1 MIMLG
6 EGSLSDKSSVKLI
19 FTELFIAVKTTPRKD
34 MLKYLAI
41 DRFTILL
48 FVMVLLAT
56 FLPITGQWANYFNV
70 LTTCAIAILFFL
82 HGAKLSREAVVE
94 GMMHWKLHAL
104 VFSFTFLV
112 FPILGWLARPIL
124 LPILGQQL
132 YWGFL
137 FMCFLPSTVQSS
149 IAFTSVAKGN
159 VASAVCSASF
169 SNLIG
174 MFITP
179 VLVSFF
185 ILGQSQHGFDPTSS
199 ILQIT
204 LLLLVPFILGQILR
218 PYVFPYMQ
226 KMPKLVKFFDQGSIL
241 MVVYGA
247 FSSAVV
253 AGLWHIVSGQMLI
266 ILIVACSIFLTIIML
281 LAFYIPKWLGFN
293 REDRVAIFFCSSKKT
308 LASGV
313 PMAQILFIGQPLGMI
328 VLPIM
333 IFHQIQ
339 LMVCG
344 IIANY
349 WAKQKI
355 ED

>member
-1 MIMLG
+1 
-6 EGSLSDKSSVKLI
+6 
-19 FTELFIAVKTTPRKD
+19 
-34 MLKYLAI
+34 MLKLLAL

-48 FVMVLLAT
+48 IVMVILASIVPVSGQVAEV
-56 FLPITGQWANYFNV
+56 FGVITTA
-70 LTTCAIAILFFL
+70 AIAVLFFL
-82 HGAKLSREAVVE
+82 HGAKLSREAVVQ
-94 GMMHWKLHAL
+94 GIMHWQLHTL
-104 VFSFTFLV
+104 VFAFTFLL
-112 FPILGWLARPIL
+112 FPVLGLIAKPVL
-124 LPILGQQL
+124 LPLLGQEL

-149 IAFTSVAKGN
+149 IAFTSVARGN

-169 SNLIG
+169 SNIAG

-179 VLVSFF
+179 VLVSLF
-185 ILGQSQHGFDPTSS
+185 IFGQSQHDYDPTSS
-199 ILQIT
+199 IIQIT
-204 LLLLVPFILGQILR
+204 LLLLVPFILGQLLR
-218 PYVFPYMQ
+218 PWVYPF
-226 KMPKLVKFFDQGSIL
+226 LVKFPSLVKGFDQGTIL

-247 FSSAVV
+247 FSGAVV
-253 AGLWHIVSGQMLI
+253 AELWNEVSGTTLLI
-266 ILIVACSIFLTIIML
+266 LTVACSVLLTIIML
-281 LAFYIPKWLGFN
+281 LALYVPKWLGFKH
-293 REDRVAIFFCSSKKT
+293 EDQIAIFFCSSKKT

-349 WAKQKI
+349 WSKQPEI
-355 ED
+355 EGKE

>member
-1 MIMLG
+1 
-6 EGSLSDKSSVKLI
+6 
-19 FTELFIAVKTTPRKD
+19 
-34 MLKYLAI
+34 MLKFLAL
-41 DRFTILL
+41 DRFTLL
-48 FVMVLLAT
+48 LVSMVVLAS
-56 FLPITGQWANYFNV
+56 FLPISGQAAEVFGSI
-70 LTTCAIAILFFL
+70 TTIAIAVLFFL
-82 HGAKLSREAVVE
+82 HGAKLSREAVIE
-94 GMMHWKLHAL
+94 GLMHWKLHGL
-104 VFSFTFLV
+104 VFAFTFAL
-112 FPILGWLARPIL
+112 FPILGLLAKPIL
-124 LPILGQQL
+124 LPILGQEL

-159 VASAVCSASF
+159 VAAAVCSASF

-179 VLVSFF
+179 ILVAYF
-185 ILGQSQHGFDPTSS
+185 ILGQSTHGFDPTAS
-199 ILQIT
+199 ILEIT
-204 LLLLVPFILGQILR
+204 LLLLVPFILGQLLR
-218 PYVFPYMQ
+218 PWVFPKMQ
-226 KMPKLVKFFDQGSIL
+226 KMPKIVKVFDQGSIL

-253 AGLWHIVSGQMLI
+253 AGLWQQLDLKILFALIVS
-266 ILIVACSIFLTIIML
+266 CSILLTIIML
-281 LAFYIPKWLGFN
+281 LALYIPRVLGFSSADQ
-293 REDRVAIFFCSSKKT
+293 RTVFFCGSKKT

-344 IIANY
+344 VIANI
-349 WAKQKI
+349 WAKHSD
-355 ED
+355 E

>member
-1 MIMLG
+1 MN
-6 EGSLSDKSSVKLI
+6 
-19 FTELFIAVKTTPRKD
+19 
-34 MLKYLAI
+34 MLKLLAL
-41 DRFTILL
+41 DRFTLL
-48 FVMVLLAT
+48 LVAMVLLAS
-56 FLPITGQWANYFNV
+56 FLPVSGSAAHAFNV
-70 LTTCAIAILFFL
+70 ITTIAIAILFFF
-82 HGAKLSREAVVE
+82 HGAKLSREAIIQ
-94 GMMHWKLHAL
+94 GIMHWKFHVL
-104 VFSFTFLV
+104 VFAFTFAV
-112 FPILGWLARPIL
+112 FPILGLLAKPVL
-124 LPILGQQL
+124 LPMLGQEL

-169 SNLIG
+169 SNIIG

-179 VLVSFF
+179 VLVSVF
-185 ILGQSQHGFDPTSS
+185 ILGKSEHGFNPTSS
-199 ILQIT
+199 IIQIT
-204 LLLLVPFILGQILR
+204 LLLLLPFVLGQLFR
-218 PYVFPYMQ
+218 PLVYPHMMKVPR
-226 KMPKLVKFFDQGSIL
+226 LVKSFDQGSIL

-253 AGLWHIVSGQMLI
+253 AGLWNEVSWQTL
-266 ILIVACSIFLTIIML
+266 LLLVLACSVFLTVIML
-281 LAFYIPKWLGFN
+281 LAYYLPKLFGFN
-293 REDRVAIFFCSSKKT
+293 RKDQIAIFFCSSKKT

-344 IIANY
+344 IIANR
-349 WAKQKI
+349 WSKQNP
-355 ED
+355 EE

>member
-1 MIMLG
+1 
-6 EGSLSDKSSVKLI
+6 
-19 FTELFIAVKTTPRKD
+19 
-34 MLKYLAI
+34 MLKLLAL
-41 DRFTILL
+41 DRFTILIFL
-48 FVMVLLAT
+48 MVLLAT
-56 FLPITGQWANYFNV
+56 FLPVSGQAADIFGV
-70 LTTCAIAILFFL
+70 LTVAAIAVLFFL
-82 HGAKLSREAVVE
+82 HGAKLSREAVVQ
-94 GMMHWKLHAL
+94 GIMHWKLHVL
-104 VFSFTFLV
+104 VFAFTFAL
-112 FPILGWLARPIL
+112 FPILGLIARPIL
-124 LPILGQQL
+124 VPLLGQEL

-137 FMCFLPSTVQSS
+137 FMCCLPSTVQSS

-169 SNLIG
+169 SNIIG

-179 VLVSFF
+179 ILVSLF
-185 ILGQSQHGFDPTSS
+185 IFGQSQHGYDATSS
-199 ILQIT
+199 IVNIL

-218 PYVFPYMQ
+218 PYVFPKMQ
-226 KMPKLVKFFDQGSIL
+226 KTPSLVKAFDQGSIL

-253 AGLWHIVSGQMLI
+253 AGLWHEVSSTTLFLLI
-266 ILIVACSIFLTIIML
+266 LVCSVLLTIVML
-281 LAFYIPKWLGFN
+281 LALYIPRWLGFAQADQ
-293 REDRVAIFFCSSKKT
+293 RAIFFCASKKT

-344 IIANY
+344 VIANY
-349 WAKQKI
+349 WANHSTS

>member
-1 MIMLG
+1 M
-6 EGSLSDKSSVKLI
+6 K
-19 FTELFIAVKTTPRKD
+19 
-34 MLKYLAI
+34 MLKLLAL

-48 FVMVLLAT
+48 IAMVVLASI
-56 FLPITGQWANYFNV
+56 LPISGQAALIFGKI
-70 LTTCAIAILFFL
+70 TTIAIAILFFL
-82 HGAKLSREAVVE
+82 HGAKLSREAVIE
-94 GMMHWKLHAL
+94 GILHWKLHGL
-104 VFSFTFLV
+104 VFAFTFLV
-112 FPILGWLARPIL
+112 FPLLGLMAKPVL
-124 LPILGQQL
+124 EPLLGQQL

-159 VASAVCSASF
+159 VAAAVCSASF

-179 VLVSFF
+179 ILVSIF
-185 ILGQSQHGFDPTSS
+185 IFGQSKHNYDPTSS
-199 ILQIT
+199 IIEIT
-204 LLLLVPFILGQILR
+204 LLLLVPFVLGQVLR
-218 PYVFPYMQ
+218 PYVFPLMQ
-226 KMPKLVKFFDQGSIL
+226 KMPKIVKVFDQASIL

-247 FSSAVV
+247 FSGAVV
-253 AGLWHIVSGQMLI
+253 AGLWHQVSLSTLI
-266 ILIVACSIFLTIIML
+266 YLTLACSILLTVIML
-281 LAFYIPKWLGFN
+281 LALYVPKWLGFSKA
-293 REDRVAIFFCSSKKT
+293 DQISIFFCGSKKT

-344 IIANY
+344 VIANY
-349 WAKQKI
+349 WSKQKHSD
-355 ED
+355 E

>member
-1 MIMLG
+1 
-6 EGSLSDKSSVKLI
+6 
-19 FTELFIAVKTTPRKD
+19 
-34 MLKYLAI
+34 MLKLLAL

-48 FVMVLLAT
+48 ITMVILASII
-56 FLPITGQWANYFNV
+56 PVSGQAASIFEVVTNV
-70 LTTCAIAILFFL
+70 AIAILFFL
-82 HGAKLSREAVVE
+82 HGAKLSREAIVE
-94 GMMHWKLHAL
+94 GVMHWKLHVL
-104 VFSFTFLV
+104 VFAFTFVV
-112 FPILGWLARPIL
+112 FPILGLMAKPVL
-124 LPILGQQL
+124 LPILGQEL

-159 VASAVCSASF
+159 VAAAVCSASF

-185 ILGQSQHGFDPTSS
+185 IFGQSKHNYDPTAS
-199 ILQIT
+199 IIQIT
-204 LLLLVPFILGQILR
+204 LLLLVPFILGQVLR
-218 PYVFPYMQ
+218 SWIFPYM
-226 KMPKLVKFFDQGSIL
+226 KKVPGIVKAFDQGTIL

-253 AGLWHIVSGQMLI
+253 AGLWHQVNL
-266 ILIVACSIFLTIIML
+266 LTLFYLVLACSILLTIIML
-281 LAFYIPKWLGFN
+281 LGLFVPVWLGFN
-293 REDRVAIFFCSSKKT
+293 RADQITIFFCGSKKT

-313 PMAQILFIGQPLGMI
+313 PMAQILFSGQPLGMI

-344 IIANY
+344 VIANY
-349 WAKQKI
+349 WSKKHDQNAIKDKTVL
-355 ED
+355 E

>member
-1 MIMLG
+1 
-6 EGSLSDKSSVKLI
+6 
-19 FTELFIAVKTTPRKD
+19 
-34 MLKYLAI
+34 MLKLLAL

-48 FVMVLLAT
+48 FIMVILAS
-56 FLPITGQWANYFNV
+56 FVPVSGQAAEVFSSITTV
-70 LTTCAIAILFFL
+70 AIAILFFL

-94 GMMHWKLHAL
+94 GLMHWKLHTL
-104 VFSFTFLV
+104 VFAFTFAL
-112 FPILGWLARPIL
+112 FPIIGLLAKPVL
-124 LPILGQQL
+124 VPLLGQEL

-149 IAFTSVAKGN
+149 IAFTSVAQGN
-159 VASAVCSASF
+159 VAGAVCSASF
-169 SNLIG
+169 SNIVG

-179 VLVSFF
+179 ILVAFF

-199 ILQIT
+199 IMQIT

-218 PYVFPYMQ
+218 PWVFPQM
-226 KMPKLVKFFDQGSIL
+226 KKRPEIVKFFDQGSIL

-253 AGLWHIVSGQMLI
+253 AGLWHQVSLTTLLLLI
-266 ILIVACSIFLTIIML
+266 IACSVLLTLVML
-281 LAFYIPKWLGFN
+281 LALFVPRWIGF
-293 REDRVAIFFCSSKKT
+293 DKADQKTIFFCGSKKT

-313 PMAQILFIGQPLGMI
+313 PMAQILFIGQPIGMI

-344 IIANY
+344 IVANM
-349 WAKQKI
+349 WSKQVAVKT
-355 ED
+355 EE

>member
-1 MIMLG
+1 
-6 EGSLSDKSSVKLI
+6 
-19 FTELFIAVKTTPRKD
+19 
-34 MLKYLAI
+34 MLKLLAL

-48 FVMVLLAT
+48 FVMVILASI
-56 FLPITGQWANYFNV
+56 LPVSGHAAEIFSVITTA
-70 LTTCAIAILFFL
+70 AIAVLFFL
-82 HGAKLSREAVVE
+82 HGAKLSREAVMQ
-94 GMMHWKLHAL
+94 GLTHWKLHGL
-104 VFSFTFLV
+104 VFAITFAV
-112 FPILGWLARPIL
+112 FPILGLLAKPIL
-124 LPILGQQL
+124 VPMLGQEL

-149 IAFTSVAKGN
+149 IAFTSVARGN
-159 VASAVCSASF
+159 VAAAVCSASF
-169 SNLIG
+169 SNIIG

-179 VLVSFF
+179 IMVAFF
-185 ILGQSQHGFDPTSS
+185 ILGQTSHDFDPTSS
-199 ILQIT
+199 IIQIT

-218 PYVFPYMQ
+218 PYVFPHMQ
-226 KMPKLVKFFDQGSIL
+226 KRPKIVKVFDQFSIL

-253 AGLWHIVSGQMLI
+253 AGLWSQISMSTLMLL
-266 ILIVACSIFLTIIML
+266 ILACSVLLTLIML
-281 LAFYIPKWLGFN
+281 LSLYIPKWLGFN
-293 REDRVAIFFCSSKKT
+293 AADQKTIFFCGSKKT

-313 PMAQILFIGQPLGMI
+313 PMAQILFIGQPIGMI

-349 WAKQKI
+349 WSKQN
-355 ED
+355 EQD

>member
-1 MIMLG
+1 M
-6 EGSLSDKSSVKLI
+6 K
-19 FTELFIAVKTTPRKD
+19 
-34 MLKYLAI
+34 MLKLLAL

-48 FVMVLLAT
+48 IAMVVLASI
-56 FLPITGQWANYFNV
+56 LPISGQAALIFGKI
-70 LTTCAIAILFFL
+70 TTIAIAILFFL
-82 HGAKLSREAVVE
+82 HGAKLSREAVIE
-94 GMMHWKLHAL
+94 GILHWKLHGL
-104 VFSFTFLV
+104 VFAFTFLV
-112 FPILGWLARPIL
+112 FPLLGLMAKPVL
-124 LPILGQQL
+124 EPLLGQQL

-159 VASAVCSASF
+159 VAAAVCSASF

-179 VLVSFF
+179 ILVSIF
-185 ILGQSQHGFDPTSS
+185 IFGQSKHNYDPTSS
-199 ILQIT
+199 IIEIT
-204 LLLLVPFILGQILR
+204 LLLLVPFVLGQVLR
-218 PYVFPYMQ
+218 PYVFPLMQ
-226 KMPKLVKFFDQGSIL
+226 KMPKIVKVFDQGSIL

-247 FSSAVV
+247 FSGAVV
-253 AGLWHIVSGQMLI
+253 AGLWHQVSLSTLI
-266 ILIVACSIFLTIIML
+266 YLTLACSILLTVIML
-281 LAFYIPKWLGFN
+281 LALYVPKWLGFSKA
-293 REDRVAIFFCSSKKT
+293 DQISIFFCGSKKT

-344 IIANY
+344 VIANY
-349 WAKQKI
+349 WSKQKHAD
-355 ED
+355 E

>member
-1 MIMLG
+1 M
-6 EGSLSDKSSVKLI
+6 SVDKY
-19 FTELFIAVKTTPRKD
+19 KD
-34 MLKYLAI
+34 RVMLKLLAL

-48 FVMVLLAT
+48 MVMVVLASIV
-56 FLPITGQWANYFNV
+56 PVSGQAAYYFGI
-70 LTTCAIAILFFL
+70 LTTVAIAILFFL
-82 HGAKLSREAVVE
+82 HGAKLSREAVVQ
-94 GMMHWKLHAL
+94 GIMHWKLHAL
-104 VFSFTFLV
+104 VFALTFAV
-112 FPILGWLARPIL
+112 FPILGLMAKPIL
-124 LPILGQQL
+124 EPMLGREL

-169 SNLIG
+169 SNIIG

-179 VLVSFF
+179 ILVSIF
-185 ILGQSQHGFDPTSS
+185 ILGQLKHDFDPTAS
-199 ILQIT
+199 IIQIT
-204 LLLLVPFILGQILR
+204 LLLFVPFVLGQILR
-218 PYVFPYMQ
+218 PWIFPKMQ
-226 KMPKLVKFFDQGSIL
+226 KIPSLVKAFDQGSIL

-247 FSSAVV
+247 FSGAVV
-253 AGLWHIVSGQMLI
+253 AGLWKVVSFNTLMLL
-266 ILIVACSIFLTIIML
+266 ILACSVLLTVIML
-281 LAFYIPKWLGFN
+281 LALYIPKWMGFN
-293 REDRVAIFFCSSKKT
+293 KEDQIAIFFCGSKKT

-344 IIANY
+344 VIANY
-349 WAKQKI
+349 WSKQAEVK
-355 ED
+355 EKE

>member
-1 MIMLG
+1 
-6 EGSLSDKSSVKLI
+6 
-19 FTELFIAVKTTPRKD
+19 
-34 MLKYLAI
+34 MLKLLAL

-48 FVMVLLAT
+48 ITMVILASIIPVSGHAASIFEVVT
-56 FLPITGQWANYFNV
+56 NV
-70 LTTCAIAILFFL
+70 AIAILFFL
-82 HGAKLSREAVVE
+82 HGAKLSREAIVE
-94 GMMHWKLHAL
+94 GILHWKLHVL
-104 VFSFTFLV
+104 VFAFTFIL
-112 FPILGWLARPIL
+112 FPFLGLMAKPVL
-124 LPILGQQL
+124 LPILGQEL

-159 VASAVCSASF
+159 VAAAVCSASF

-179 VLVSFF
+179 VLVSLF
-185 ILGQSQHGFDPTSS
+185 IFGQSKHNYDPTAS
-199 ILQIT
+199 IIQIT
-204 LLLLVPFILGQILR
+204 LLLLVPFILGQVFRSKI
-218 PYVFPYMQ
+218 FPYM
-226 KMPKLVKFFDQGSIL
+226 KKVPGIVKAFDQGTIL

-253 AGLWHIVSGQMLI
+253 AGLWHQVNL
-266 ILIVACSIFLTIIML
+266 LTLFYLVLACSVLLTIVML
-281 LAFYIPKWLGFN
+281 LGLFVPVWLGFN
-293 REDRVAIFFCSSKKT
+293 RADQITIFFCGSKKT

-313 PMAQILFIGQPLGMI
+313 PMAQILFAGQPLGMI

-344 IIANY
+344 VIANY
-349 WAKQKI
+349 WSKKHEPLTTKDETI
-355 ED
+355 ME

>member
-1 MIMLG
+1 
-6 EGSLSDKSSVKLI
+6 
-19 FTELFIAVKTTPRKD
+19 
-34 MLKYLAI
+34 MLKFLAL

-48 FVMVLLAT
+48 FVMVLLASV
-56 FLPITGQWANYFNV
+56 LPVSGKAAEVFGWVTTG
-70 LTTCAIAILFFL
+70 AIAILFFL
-82 HGAKLSREAVVE
+82 HGAKLSREAVVQ
-94 GMMHWKLHAL
+94 GIMHWKLHTL
-104 VFSFTFLV
+104 VFALTFAL
-112 FPILGWLARPIL
+112 FPILGLLAKPIL
-124 LPILGQQL
+124 LPMLGQEL

-149 IAFTSVAKGN
+149 IAFTSVAHGN
-159 VASAVCSASF
+159 VAGAVCSASF

-179 VLVSFF
+179 LLVAFF
-185 ILGQSQHGFDPTSS
+185 ILGQSDHGFDPTSS
-199 ILQIT
+199 IIQIT

-218 PYVFPYMQ
+218 PWIYPQMM
-226 KMPKLVKFFDQGSIL
+226 KMPKIVKVFDQGSIL
-241 MVVYGA
+241 LVVYGA

-253 AGLWHIVSGQMLI
+253 AGLWNEVSLST
-266 ILIVACSIFLTIIML
+266 LLLLLLACSVLLTIVML
-281 LAFYIPKWLGFN
+281 LSLWLGFS
-293 REDRVAIFFCSSKKT
+293 RADQKTAFFCGSKKT

-344 IIANY
+344 IIANL
-349 WAKQKI
+349 WAK
-355 ED
+355 EAGSEAEE

>member
-1 MIMLG
+1 MVILASFVPVSG
-6 EGSLSDKSSVKLI
+6 QAAEVFSSI
-19 FTELFIAVKTTPRKD
+19 TT
-34 MLKYLAI
+34 
-41 DRFTILL
+41 
-48 FVMVLLAT
+48 V
-56 FLPITGQWANYFNV
+56 
-70 LTTCAIAILFFL
+70 AIAILFFL

-94 GMMHWKLHAL
+94 GLMHWKLHTL
-104 VFSFTFLV
+104 VFAFTFAL
-112 FPILGWLARPIL
+112 FPIIGLLAKPIL
-124 LPILGQQL
+124 VPLLGQEL

-149 IAFTSVAKGN
+149 IAFTSVAQGN
-159 VASAVCSASF
+159 VAGAVCSASF
-169 SNLIG
+169 SNIVG

-179 VLVSFF
+179 ILVAFF

-199 ILQIT
+199 IMQIT

-218 PYVFPYMQ
+218 PWVFPQMK
-226 KMPKLVKFFDQGSIL
+226 KMPEIVKIFDQGSIL

-253 AGLWHIVSGQMLI
+253 AGLWHQVSLTTLLLLI
-266 ILIVACSIFLTIIML
+266 IACSVLLTVVML
-281 LAFYIPKWLGFN
+281 LALFVPRWIGF
-293 REDRVAIFFCSSKKT
+293 DKADQKTIFFCGSKKT

-313 PMAQILFIGQPLGMI
+313 PMAQILFIGQPIGMI

-344 IIANY
+344 IVANM
-349 WAKQKI
+349 WSKQVEVKT
-355 ED
+355 EE

>member
-1 MIMLG
+1 
-6 EGSLSDKSSVKLI
+6 
-19 FTELFIAVKTTPRKD
+19 
-34 MLKYLAI
+34 MLKLLAL

-48 FVMVLLAT
+48 LCMVLLAS
-56 FLPITGQWANYFNV
+56 FLPIHGHAAEVFGVITNI
-70 LTTCAIAILFFL
+70 AIAILFFL
-82 HGAKLSREAVVE
+82 HGAKLSREAIVQ
-94 GMMHWKLHAL
+94 GILHWRLHSL
-104 VFSFTFLV
+104 VFAFTFIV
-112 FPILGWLARPIL
+112 FPVIGLLAKPVL
-124 LPILGQQL
+124 LPVLGQEL

-159 VASAVCSASF
+159 VAAAVCSASF

-179 VLVSFF
+179 IMVSLF
-185 ILGQSQHGFDPTSS
+185 IFGHSKHDYDPTSS
-199 ILQIT
+199 IIQIT
-204 LLLLVPFILGQILR
+204 LLLLVPFILGQLLR
-218 PYVFPYMQ
+218 PYVFPLMA
-226 KMPKLVKFFDQGSIL
+226 KVPSIVKAFDQGTIL
-241 MVVYGA
+241 MVVYSA

-253 AGLWHIVSGQMLI
+253 AGLWHQVGISTLI
-266 ILIVACSIFLTIIML
+266 YLVLACSVLLTMIML
-281 LAFYIPKWLGFN
+281 LAFYISKLLGFA
-293 REDRVAIFFCSSKKT
+293 RADQIAIFFCGSKKT

-339 LMVCG
+339 LMACG

-349 WAKQKI
+349 LAKQYKQENTI
-355 ED
+355 VQPE